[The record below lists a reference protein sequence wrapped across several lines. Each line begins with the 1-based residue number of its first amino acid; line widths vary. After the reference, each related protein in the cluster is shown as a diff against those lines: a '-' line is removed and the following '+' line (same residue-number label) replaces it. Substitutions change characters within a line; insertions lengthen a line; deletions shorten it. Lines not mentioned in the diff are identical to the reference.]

1 METSEVE
8 AFLTLAEELHFTRT
22 AERLRLSQPRV
33 SRLISS
39 LERKVGGPLFTR
51 TSRQVTLT
59 PLGKKLRD
67 RIAPAW
73 TEIED
78 AFAEARDDA
87 RSTEGTLRLG
97 WTVTASG
104 PAVHQLAQAFADEY
118 PGCELAIHDVP
129 GTDAY
134 GPLRRGE
141 IDVLAYWLAGDEP
154 DLTTGPVIEHRARAL
169 MVRRGHRFAARES
182 VSVEDLADE
191 EVNEADGIPGPVWD
205 ALCPPRAPSGRPI
218 RRVHSGRGIERIIA
232 GVSRGL
238 MVHPTVAGVA
248 TFQRRDVTLVP
259 IRDLPPMPLGLLW
272 CTASENARVRAL
284 AGVARRTGPSRSMR
298 EGHGSMRETHLVTAV
313 SPGQGRTHD
322 HRGGDT
328 VPGTGQR

>member
-39 LERKVGGPLFTR
+39 LERKVGGSLFTR

-59 PLGKKLRD
+59 PLGERLRD
-67 RIAPAW
+67 RVAPAW
-73 TEIED
+73 SEMEA
-78 AFAEARDDA
+78 AFRDARDDA
-87 RSTEGTLRLG
+87 RNTEGTLRLG

-104 PAVHQLAQAFADEY
+104 PAVHRLARTFSDDV
-118 PGCELAIHDVP
+118 PRCELAIYDVP

-154 DLTTGPVIEHRARAL
+154 DLTAGPVIEYRDRAL
-169 MVRRGHRFAARES
+169 VVRRGHRLAERES

-191 EVNEADGIPGPVWD
+191 EVNEAGGIPAPVWD
-205 ALCPPRAPSGRPI
+205 ALCPPRAPSGRPV
-218 RRVHSGRGIERIIA
+218 RRVHSGRGIEGIIA

-248 TFQRRDVTLVP
+248 TFQRGDVVTVP

-272 CTASENARVRAL
+272 CTASENARIRAL
-284 AGVARRTGPSRSMR
+284 AEVARRAGPYRSMR
-298 EGHGSMRETHLVTAV
+298 EGHGSMRETPLAAA
-313 SPGQGRTHD
+313 SPPGQGGTHGNR
-322 HRGGDT
+322 RGNG
-328 VPGTGQR
+328 VPGAG